1 MRGRYWESGQCG
13 GLGCRESHH
22 VNPVSKHRQE
32 FVNHQRRAVDKGD
45 DQLVGVEGP
54 PQRPGGGPA
63 LERKDG
69 ELFLGW

>member
-22 VNPVSKHRQE
+22 VNPVSKHWQE

-54 PQRPGGGPA
+54 PPRGQEGDQRWK
-63 LERKDG
+63 ERTG
-69 ELFLGW
+69 SYF